1 MLLLRENQKR
11 LLNGLNPIFV
21 LAWIY
26 GAILFRTSLQ
36 ASFPRL
42 LQSWDIL
49 LPFAVYF
56 GQRRPLFE
64 GVLLTLFSSHLFS
77 LCSSA
82 SFGIFGFQYLFLFV
96 VARLISHEVYAN
108 SSVPIFTLI
117 FLLGFVSRLT
127 LPIIASLFGTGW
139 DIFTWDNLNLFRL
152 LWNSVLGF
160 LSYWI
165 LHIVDK
171 VTFKVP
177 RVNIELTSEG
187 TFVGA

>member
-1 MLLLRENQKR
+1 MLLRENQKR

-36 ASFPRL
+36 ASFPPL

-56 GQRRPLFE
+56 GQRRALFE

-96 VARLISHEVYAN
+96 VARLISHGVYAN
-108 SSVPIFTLI
+108 SSLPIFTLI
-117 FLLGFVSRLT
+117 FLLGAVSRLT
-127 LPIIASLFGTGW
+127 LPVIASAFGSGW